1 MVQQPAHRGWHRVN
15 RSEESL
21 TGAGSRAGDG
31 RAEGWSVIRDGG
43 AGSVSLMS
51 DADGT
56 GIDSLLD

>member
-1 MVQQPAHRGWHRVN
+1 MN

-21 TGAGSRAGDG
+21 TGAGSRVGDG

-43 AGSVSLMS
+43 AGVMSLMP

-56 GIDSLLD
+56 GIGSLLDSIHSHLGKFAA